1 MTLLSDYIIINDIF
15 WNYGWLY
22 SHSPPPPQGNLT
34 ALSPEVI
41 SWQAVIKIG

>member
-22 SHSPPPPQGNLT
+22 SHSPPPKDKLT
-34 ALSPEVI
+34 TLSPEVV
-41 SWQAVIKIG
+41 SRQAVIKIG